1 MEREWDEAQEKRSER
16 YRRREKSKWWIH
28 MGGKQE

>member
-1 MEREWDEAQEKRSER
+1 MEREWGEAQEQRGER

>member
-1 MEREWDEAQEKRSER
+1 MEREWGEAQEKRGER